1 MKILSYQANGY
12 LNSFISPNEAY
23 EYAKNYLG
31 MYIKFLPN
39 FCSNFSQVQQ
49 KALKIFSRKE
59 MPVLDNRRIDL
70 LKEFLENIG
79 IPYTQEKVKCS
90 SFKSIQKD
98 LYLDKALSNILDI
111 AFKKQNF
118 SILICD
124 KNGYLLDGNHRWFA
138 YMLLN
143 PEKKVKTLR
152 IEFDYNT
159 LIPLLTRY
167 SQVVL
172 EEELRE

>member
-1 MKILSYQANGY
+1 MKILSYQQSGY
-12 LNSFISPNEAY
+12 LNGFINTNEAY

-159 LIPLLTRY
+159 LVPILTRY
-167 SQVVL
+167 SQVIL

>member
-1 MKILSYQANGY
+1 MNTLRITSVHILNFY
-12 LNSFISPNEAY
+12 LTFVVIF
-23 EYAKNYLG
+23 L
-31 MYIKFLPN
+31 KFN
-39 FCSNFSQVQQ
+39 K

-59 MPVLDNRRIDL
+59 MPVLDNRHIDF

-172 EEELRE
+172 EEEARE

>member
-1 MKILSYQANGY
+1 MKILSYQASGY

-31 MYIKFLPN
+31 TYTKFLPN

-59 MPVLDNRRIDL
+59 MPVLDNRHINL